1 MDGGIQKH
9 FLFSVFTQAF
19 PPPSRPYGRGA
30 LSIVEVR

>member
-19 PPPSRPYGRGA
+19 PPPSGPTAEGHSA
-30 LSIVEVR
+30 L